1 MHFWLLI
8 NEFIEDIKKQKLRA
22 FLTTFAIT
30 WGTLV
35 VVLLMSFGA
44 GLSFR
49 MREGL
54 LNAAD
59 RIITVWPNQS
69 SIKYQGL
76 PIGRR
81 IRFTEADVE
90 LLQQSLPM
98 VKQVCPQQG
107 KYGTRLRNGSRTAL
121 TYMEAVYPNFEFMRR
136 MYPAAGGRF
145 LDAMDLE
152 QKRRVVFIGSE
163 IAREVFGDENAV
175 GKSCEIDGL
184 PFTVVGV
191 LPKKM
196 QTAMNNGPDDRR
208 AVIPYSTFQSI
219 YGFRYLNSIILQPAN
234 PQEGALIKE
243 EIFRIL
249 GRKHR
254 FDPKDEK
261 ALFVWDVAETVAIQD
276 KVFLGL
282 NIFMGVVG
290 AMTLLIAGVGV
301 ANIMY
306 VVVKERTREIGI
318 KRAVGAKRWHIMAQ
332 IVFESLL
339 MSTVGGLVGLLMAT
353 GLIKLVWL
361 VPAEEGAMQFL
372 GRPILSTPVMIVAV
386 SLLAL
391 IGLLAGLFPAR
402 KAAHIDPVEALR
414 YE

>member
-1 MHFWLLI
+1 MHLWMLI
-8 NEFIEDIKKQKLRA
+8 REFLQDIKKQRLRA

-35 VVLLMSFGA
+35 VILLMSFGA

-59 RIITVWPNQS
+59 RVITVWPNQTT
-69 SIKYQGL
+69 IKYQGL

-81 IRFTEADVE
+81 IGLTEEDVE

-98 VKQVCPQQG
+98 VSQVCPQQG
-107 KYGTRLRNGSRTAL
+107 KHGTRLRNGSRTAL
-121 TYMEAVYPNFEFMRR
+121 TYMEAVYPNFEWMRR

-145 LDAMDLE
+145 LDAMDQQE
-152 QKRRVVFIGSE
+152 KRRVVFIGSE
-163 IAREVFGDENAV
+163 IARELFGEENPV
-175 GKSCEIDGL
+175 GKGCELDGL

-196 QTAMNNGPDDRR
+196 QTSMNNGPDDRR

-219 YGFRYLNSIILQPAN
+219 YGWRYLNSIILQPAN
-234 PQEGALIKE
+234 PQEGKLIKE
-243 EIFRIL
+243 EIYRVL

-254 FDPKDEK
+254 FDPKDDK

-276 KVFLGL
+276 KIFLGL

-290 AMTLLIAGVGV
+290 SMTLIIAGVGV

-318 KRAVGAKRWHIMAQ
+318 KRAVGARRWHIMLQ
-332 IVFESLL
+332 IIFESLL
-339 MSTVGGLVGLLMAT
+339 MSTIGGLVGILAAT
-353 GLIKLVWL
+353 GIIKAIWLI
-361 VPAEEGAMQFL
+361 PAQDGAMQFL
-372 GRPILSTPVMIVAV
+372 GRPLLSTSVMVIAV

-391 IGLLAGLFPAR
+391 IGLLAGFFPAR
-402 KAAHIDPVEALR
+402 RAAHIDPVEALR